1 MDLHKALKNVIE
13 TDGVEVVKD
22 IRLVN
27 ILSDF
32 RAFDTMPA
40 SKYILRAVIADG
52 YAEKLYAIGTW
63 NSQSEN
69 LCCQFVAATGFQN
82 DIAFLVFQSLAY
94 GLGWLKVISQ
104 YTPMSAQNRPSSQSS
119 PNNQPIKKLSRKEQR
134 EAFLLSKIEFLNDI
148 KREVGVEIC
157 NLSFEMFDESD
168 RKCFYMN
175 FEIRGTI
182 RNDDENICIAFYDT
196 MNRIRKKEDLWVVY
210 QDGSFRGFSIESE
223 YFELPMS
230 VEEISRIC
238 IFLQ

>member
-1 MDLHKALKNVIE
+1 
-13 TDGVEVVKD
+13 
-22 IRLVN
+22 
-27 ILSDF
+27 
-32 RAFDTMPA
+32 
-40 SKYILRAVIADG
+40 
-52 YAEKLYAIGTW
+52 
-63 NSQSEN
+63 
-69 LCCQFVAATGFQN
+69 
-82 DIAFLVFQSLAY
+82 
-94 GLGWLKVISQ
+94 
-104 YTPMSAQNRPSSQSS
+104 MSAQNRPSSQSS

-223 YFELPMS
+223 YFELPMP